1 MRLHT
6 VALISLLTV
15 MCPAAYTLAQQ
26 TTQLRDAPIASPEQ
40 RALMHSGP
48 EWALIAPHL
57 PNPETAS
64 AASLETAGD
73 VLRARRF
80 PEDALDYYG
89 YAMARGGDVS
99 ELLNKMGVTRLELRQ
114 NAMAHEMFLRTVRLH
129 KKDAIAWNNLGVTE
143 YVVKNYIAAI
153 ADYKHASKLDRKSA
167 VYHSNLG
174 MAYFGSRDIDG
185 ARRQFATA
193 IELDPGIMLERDTG
207 GTTAHIVGTEN
218 YSELCFEI
226 AKLYAHEHK
235 DAETRLW
242 LAKAYENGYD
252 VRDGLRTDV
261 LLQAYQKDPQ
271 ILQMLND
278 TDQLKA
284 KRTGTIAPSLRETSM
299 NLN

>member
-1 MRLHT
+1 VRHR
-6 VALISLLTV
+6 I
-15 MCPAAYTLAQQ
+15 LAQ
-26 TTQLRDAPIASPEQ
+26 
-40 RALMHSGP
+40 
-48 EWALIAPHL
+48 
-57 PNPETAS
+57 
-64 AASLETAGD
+64 
-73 VLRARRF
+73 F
-80 PEDALDYYG
+80 
-89 YAMARGGDVS
+89 

-129 KKDAIAWNNLGVTE
+129 KKDAVAWNNLGVTE
-143 YVVKNYIAAI
+143 YVVKNYMAAV
-153 ADYKHASKLDRKSA
+153 ADYKRASKLDRKSA

-226 AKLYAHEHK
+226 AKLYAHEHR

-252 VRDGLRTDV
+252 VREGLRTDV
-261 LLQAYQKDPQ
+261 LLQAYEKDPQ
-271 ILQMLND
+271 ILQMMND
-278 TDQLKA
+278 TDHLKA
-284 KRTGTIAPSLRETSM
+284 RRTGTIIPSLKETSM
-299 NLN
+299 NLH